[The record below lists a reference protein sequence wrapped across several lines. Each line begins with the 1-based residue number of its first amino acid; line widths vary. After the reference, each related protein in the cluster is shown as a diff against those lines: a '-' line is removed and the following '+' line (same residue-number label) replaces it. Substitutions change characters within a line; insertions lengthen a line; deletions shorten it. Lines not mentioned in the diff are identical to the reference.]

1 MILRVHDS
9 DLVLGIVCRIRQ
21 RVAEGV
27 WAKGSQ
33 LPNRNELAALFQT
46 SSSTVQAAIRILNA
60 DGSVITRK
68 RAGTCVATSA
78 PEYGRFALVMSD
90 HGPDPLP
97 GSGLFHDKL
106 LQLATHIPTLRAG
119 WRLEPWRAD
128 DPALLALV
136 RSGGLEG
143 ILYIGVPQKLP
154 QVAGSG
160 IPLACY
166 HYDGAPWYGDV
177 NLIARKQDFIA
188 TCTQVLLRQQ
198 QHRIGVIDGDL
209 YSLISS
215 AKPHVREPA
224 QEIVEII
231 QAKGGTC
238 AAAWVQCVDV
248 NRPVAA
254 YHAVLLLLAH
264 PHERPTALILT
275 DDHLLP
281 GVRQAAHDL
290 GLKIPQQLAI
300 CTLGF
305 EAHDVNSDGCER
317 VGFDLERM
325 LLESLQQMAQLR
337 QGKAGHKE
345 LPCRYRDLSA

>member
-1 MILRVHDS
+1 MIPSVHDS

-21 RVAEGV
+21 RIAEGV

-33 LPNRNELAALFQT
+33 LPNRIELATLFQT

-60 DGSVITRK
+60 DGSVLTRK

-90 HGPDPLP
+90 HGPDPVP
-97 GSGLFHDKL
+97 DSGLFHDKL
-106 LQLATHIPTLRAG
+106 LQFATQVPTLHAG

-128 DPALLALV
+128 DPALLTLV

-143 ILYIGVPQKLP
+143 ILYIGTPEKLSP
-154 QVAGSG
+154 VAGTG

-166 HYDGAPWYGDV
+166 HYEGAPWYGDV
-177 NLIARKQDFIA
+177 NIIARKQDFIS
-188 TCTQVLLRQQ
+188 TCTHVLLRQKKQ
-198 QHRIGVIDGDL
+198 RIGVIDGDL
-209 YSLISS
+209 YSLTT
-215 AKPHVREPA
+215 AEKPQLGDPAREIA
-224 QEIVEII
+224 AIVHDS
-231 QAKGGTC
+231 GGTC
-238 AAAWVQCVDV
+238 NPSWVQCVDV
-248 NRPVAA
+248 GRPVAA
-254 YHAVLLLLAH
+254 YQAVLLLLGN
-264 PHERPTALILT
+264 PHDRPDALILT

-300 CTLGF
+300 CLLGF
-305 EAHDVNSDGCER
+305 EARDVRGDGCKR

-325 LLESLQQMAQLR
+325 VLESLEQLAQLR
-337 QGKAGHKE
+337 QGKAGYRE
-345 LPCRYRDLSA
+345 LSCRYQDLTP